1 MRRFCFVLAA
11 LLLAAVPASASTVIG
26 MSIED
31 QARLSR
37 HVVLGTIVSQVG
49 IDDPDMGIETAVTIE
64 VKHDF
69 KKTAGAGEKIV
80 FHTRSGQVGEEISTA
95 VGEAVLKTGRPVL
108 VFIEEIDGKL
118 YNLGLSSGVFD
129 VHESKKGGVT
139 FTRAL
144 QDGLDV
150 FGDVPFEAGPIS
162 MHGMAA
168 RVAAAERKPEF
179 DHPMLR
185 EARVEN

>member
-1 MRRFCFVLAA
+1 MKRLWIAVAA

-37 HVVLGTIVSQVG
+37 HVVLGTIVSQIG
-49 IDDPDMGIETAVTIE
+49 IDDPLNGIETEVTIK
-64 VKHDF
+64 VKRDF
-69 KKTAGAGEKIV
+69 RNAAKAGDV
-80 FHTRSGQVGEEISTA
+80 LTFRTRSGQVGEEVSTA
-95 VGEAVLKTGRPVL
+95 VGEAVFHTGKPVL
-108 VFIEEIDGKL
+108 VFLEDIDGTL

-129 VHESKKGGVT
+129 VRESKRGEIS

-150 FGDVPFEAGPIS
+150 YGDVEFEMGPVPI
-162 MHGMAA
+162 HAMAR
-168 RVAAAERKPEF
+168 RVAAAVQKPDF
-179 DHPMLR
+179 DNPILR

>member
-1 MRRFCFVLAA
+1 MKRLWIAVAA

-26 MSIED
+26 MSVED

-37 HVVLGTIVSQVG
+37 HVVLGTIVSQIG
-49 IDDPDMGIETAVTIE
+49 IDDPEMGIETEVTIK

-69 KKTAGAGEKIV
+69 KKLAAAGDLIV

-95 VGEAVLKTGRPVL
+95 VGEAVFHTGKPVL
-108 VFIEEIDGKL
+108 VFIEDIDGKL

-129 VHESKKGGVT
+129 VREGKGGVT

-150 FGDVPFEAGPIS
+150 YGDVPLELGPIPIQA
-162 MHGMAA
+162 MTR
-168 RVAAAERKPEF
+168 RVAAAMQKPDF
-179 DHPMLR
+179 DNPILR